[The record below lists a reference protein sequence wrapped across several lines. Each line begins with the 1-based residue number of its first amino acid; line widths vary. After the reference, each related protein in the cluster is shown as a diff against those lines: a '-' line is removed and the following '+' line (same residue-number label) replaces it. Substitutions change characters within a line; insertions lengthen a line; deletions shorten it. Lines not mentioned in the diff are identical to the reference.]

1 LKKNTL
7 FIFFPLLFS
16 LQTIL
21 YSQPAATVTRTIQ
34 APVIDGSLSDDV
46 WRDAVPV
53 TGFVQREPD
62 TGAPATRE
70 TEVYLL
76 YDDNFLYIGIRCFD
90 DPDKVIGREMAR
102 DANLGNDDRV
112 QVILDTHL
120 DGRNAYW
127 FQIGPRGSIGDAVI
141 SANGQGFNR
150 EWQGLWDGRSSFQP
164 HGWEAEIALPFK
176 TLNFTEGQSTWG
188 IKFIRYIR
196 RNLESTYWPSANINN
211 HRFQVSDAGLLHG
224 LEGISQGI
232 GLDINP
238 WLTGGHDRS
247 VAERSSFVG
256 DAGVDV
262 FYQVTPG
269 LRGVLSLNTDF
280 AETEADTRQ
289 INLTRFSLHFPEKRD
304 FFLDGANYFNFGI
317 GGERENRYSQRIIP
331 FFSRRIGLDRSGEPL
346 PIFAAGR
353 FTGQAGDWNIGLVNI
368 LQEKPYD
375 NNNFS
380 AMRVS
385 RNFGRQS
392 SAGMI
397 ATLGNATSAGSN
409 GLYGLDTRLA
419 TSTLGGDKN
428 LAFTAYGLQSVTE
441 MPGLARTVDNAFGAD
456 LNYPNDLFFGRAGFL
471 QIDDNFNAGIGFVP
485 RRGIREYYFS
495 AGAGPRPGRWGL
507 LQVTAKFDLDH
518 ISGVDGLLQT
528 REIKLTPVEVRFIT
542 GEELEAEIEFTH
554 ETLTEDFNLLGQ
566 IIIPAGSYDFRTSII
581 SVGSAQQRNLW
592 GTFEYAWGDFYN
604 GEKKTYEVT
613 AGWQAF
619 VNLFLGAEVEKSYLS
634 FAGQDVEVGIYRGL
648 VNVVFSPQVSLFT
661 FIQYDDVS
669 ETAGWQSRFRWIL
682 RPGREVLV
690 AWNSRITDPM
700 ERFAV
705 SDGSLR
711 FKLKYNI
718 RF

>member
-1 LKKNTL
+1 LKNTL
-7 FIFFPLLFS
+7 YCCITVFIFLPATLFS
-16 LQTIL
+16 QSI
-21 YSQPAATVTRTIQ
+21 ATATRTSQ

-46 WRDAVPV
+46 WKDAIPV

-62 TGAPATRE
+62 TGAPASRE

-211 HRFQVSDAGLLHG
+211 HRFQVSDAGLLQG

-238 WLTGGHDRS
+238 WVTGGHDRS
-247 VAERSSFVG
+247 MAESSSFVG

-317 GGERENRYSQRIIP
+317 GGERENPYSRRIIP
-331 FFSRRIGLDRSGEPL
+331 FFSRRLGLDRTGEPL

-385 RNFGRQS
+385 RNIGRQS

-441 MPGLARTVDNAFGAD
+441 VPGFARTVDNAFGAD

-485 RRGIREYYFS
+485 RRGIREYYLS
-495 AGAGPRPGRWGL
+495 AGAGPRPGRWGI
-507 LQVTAKFDLDH
+507 LQITTKVDLDH
-518 ISGVDGLLQT
+518 ISGLNGMLQT
-528 REIKLTPVEVRFIT
+528 REIKLTPVEIRFIT
-542 GEELEAEIEFTH
+542 GEELEAEVEFTH
-554 ETLTEDFNLLGQ
+554 ESLTENFNLLGQ
-566 IIIPAGSYDFRTSII
+566 ILIPAGSYDFRTNAF

-604 GEKKTYEVT
+604 GQKRTYEVT

-634 FAGQDVEVGIYRGL
+634 FTGQDLEVGIYRGL
-648 VNVVFSPQVSLFT
+648 INVVFNPQISLFT

-690 AWNSRITDPM
+690 AWNSRITEPM